1 MNDYQEF
8 ELKYLE
14 EIYDLYNNLKEMSEF
29 NNLKL
34 FQNKND
40 NFMDLFDLIFQSVKF
55 VDEEDIQED
64 DDKFINHENY
74 SMLY

>member
-1 MNDYQEF
+1 MNDYEEF

-14 EIYDLYNNLKEMSEF
+14 EIYELYLNFKKISEF
-29 NNLKL
+29 NNLNL

-55 VDEEDIQED
+55 IDEEDIQED